1 MLVENDRDLFVSRE
15 IVRYNYEHENRRER
29 IIAVEGKNLLP
40 GKVRQ
45 LVKNK
50 TENKQLT
57 I

>member
-1 MLVENDRDLFVSRE
+1 MVKYVARE

-29 IIAVEGKNLLP
+29 IIAVEGKNLLQ